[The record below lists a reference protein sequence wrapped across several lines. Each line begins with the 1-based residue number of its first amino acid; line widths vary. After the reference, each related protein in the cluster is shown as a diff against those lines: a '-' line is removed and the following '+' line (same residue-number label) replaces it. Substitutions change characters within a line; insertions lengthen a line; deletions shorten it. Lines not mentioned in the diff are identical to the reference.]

1 MPDGPSPRG
10 IPADRLPT
18 GRADPYD
25 PGVELWL
32 IRHALPVRIDGGDA
46 PADPGLSG
54 EGLEQAEQLAGWWHR
69 FGADALYVSPMRR
82 AQETAAPLA
91 AAIGVA
97 PATDAALREFDAHL
111 PTYIPIEELRADPVA
126 WQEAVDAWLS
136 PEAEQTRQDFR
147 RTVVGAIDAIAAAH
161 PGERVAV
168 VCHGGVINAYLSEV
182 ISLPGTMFFE
192 PAYTSVSRVLA
203 SETHRQLVSLN
214 ETPHLGRLVLPA
226 TAG

>member
-1 MPDGPSPRG
+1 M
-10 IPADRLPT
+10 
-18 GRADPYD
+18 
-25 PGVELWL
+25 

-46 PADPGLSG
+46 PADPGLSE
-54 EGLEQAEQLAGWWHR
+54 EGLEQARLLGGWWAAH
-69 FGADALYVSPMRR
+69 GADHVYASPMRR
-82 AQETAAPLA
+82 AQETSLPLA
-91 AAIGVA
+91 ATLEVDVRTVA
-97 PATDAALREFDAHL
+97 TLKEFDAHL

-136 PEAEQTRQDFR
+136 PEAEEERQSFR
-147 RTVVGAIDAIAAAH
+147 RTVVESIDAIGAAH

-168 VCHGGVINAYLSEV
+168 VCHGGVINAYLSAV

-192 PAYTSVSRVLA
+192 PAYTSVSRVLFQP
-203 SETHRQLVSLN
+203 THRQLVSLN